1 MALLALSTSAL
12 AWWWASRASL
22 TGGRDSFEGLPPDA
36 GFVLAAD
43 PSVLLTD
50 AALPRLL
57 HATRRSDL
65 AELLGD
71 LLPSRVRRLLAVG
84 WPEENQAAAALWGSF
99 DAEGFVARLASAEGL
114 ERQPAPGRWGREDFA
129 AQLIDGGLLLGTPG
143 GVARLHASLE
153 APPKS
158 ASTGA
163 LLPLLQRVDRGAPL
177 AGAGLALGSR
187 ASPQQ
192 GAFSARLD
200 HGLRLRAWIRGE
212 PGLARRIRAGLA
224 TAAERLDGFGRLAS
238 GPLAGRATSLLG
250 PLKEILS
257 SLELQRE
264 GPGVALHAEAPS
276 AGPDFLSDALVYGAL
291 RVLGPPGPAGSR

>member
-158 ASTGA
+158 ASKKS
-163 LLPLLQRVDRGAPL
+163 LKSLAPVNSPPPRSKSKSQSGGGWKSCP
-177 AGAGLALGSR
+177 AFHCSPKRSYAARFSGS
-187 ASPQQ
+187 
-192 GAFSARLD
+192 
-200 HGLRLRAWIRGE
+200 LR
-212 PGLARRIRAGLA
+212 
-224 TAAERLDGFGRLAS
+224 
-238 GPLAGRATSLLG
+238 TS
-250 PLKEILS
+250 
-257 SLELQRE
+257 
-264 GPGVALHAEAPS
+264 
-276 AGPDFLSDALVYGAL
+276 
-291 RVLGPPGPAGSR
+291 